1 MVAPNRAL
9 SRLLACTLL
18 MTTIA
23 AGLAAAASPL
33 SPHED
38 EFALSPSGTRIHRD
52 CFHSVA
58 ELASASGGAAPLA
71 RIESDAVA
79 GDRLVFADGT
89 QKLLPP
95 CAHAPLP
102 RSGRLLQTPPPPP
115 PQDRGSDEASRLNT
129 TYYSNWVAY
138 AGYTH
143 PTDDLTT
150 FTSTW
155 TVPDAPPSPGLL
167 TTVFY
172 FNGVE
177 QQLHNTSAI
186 YQPVLQFGYSGCG
199 GAFAWTMTA
208 FVVTD
213 AGRAYCGQM
222 LSVKPGDVVRGNM
235 TRTASVA
242 GSGGGDP
249 WTITAEVLSQ
259 PQLPVSHISAVSPVP
274 MRFACLVLEAIRM
287 YACNE
292 YPASSPLVFRQ
303 NHLGLAGGTE
313 LLHPPWNIT
322 INHNECAQSV
332 TIGAGPTPDVAIS
345 VTAAAASEL

>member
-1 MVAPNRAL
+1 MARRRAPT
-9 SRLLACTLL
+9 RLLACTLL
-18 MTTIA
+18 VAAFT
-23 AGLAAAASPL
+23 AGLAAAASPV
-33 SPHED
+33 PRED
-38 EFALSPSGTRIHRD
+38 EFALSPSGSRIHRD

-71 RIESDAVA
+71 RIESDAIA

-89 QKLLPP
+89 EKLLPP

-102 RSGRLLQTPPPPP
+102 RAGRVLQTPS
-115 PQDRGSDEASRLNT
+115 QDIGSDETSRVSA

-177 QQLHNTSAI
+177 QQLHNTTAI

-199 GAFAWTMTA
+199 GGLAWTMTA

-235 TRTASVA
+235 TRTASTA
-242 GSGGGDP
+242 GGGAGGAGDP

-259 PQLPVSHISAVSPVP
+259 PQLPVSRISAVSPVP

-303 NHLGLAGGTE
+303 NHLGLAGGAE

-322 INHNECAQSV
+322 INHGECAQRV

-345 VTAAAASEL
+345 VTAAAAE